1 MKKLT
6 SILLL
11 IILATTA
18 CSNSISD
25 LEDKIEAQAAKNNVE
40 MSYAEIKKTAIYLDA
55 WSKEDF
61 YQGAIDE
68 FKEKDKATSLPK
80 DLILFTGSSSIRFWS
95 TLKEDMAPHNVLNRG
110 FGGAHIAHVNYHFD
124 EIVKPYKPKAIVF
137 FCGTNDLSAFKTPE
151 ETFEDFNKFFSMV
164 KNELPGTKLIVIGVK
179 PSTARAYLIPEEQE
193 FNGLIS
199 NLAEKEDLLS
209 YVSVWNPMLTDEGK
223 ANPDLFVDDGLH
235 MNQKGYEIW
244 AKLVKP
250 ELDKLNL

>member
-1 MKKLT
+1 MNTIRL
-6 SILLL
+6 SLL
-11 IILATTA
+11 IIFISTIG
-18 CSNSISD
+18 CSNSVSD
-25 LEDKIEAQAAKNNVE
+25 FEDKIEARVAENNGE
-40 MSYAEIKKTAIYLDA
+40 MSSLEIKAAAVYLDS
-55 WSKEDF
+55 WSKKDF
-61 YQGAIDE
+61 YQGDIDK
-68 FKEKDKATSLPK
+68 FKEADKGTSPAK

-95 TLKEDMAPHNVLNRG
+95 TLKDDMAPHNVLNRG

-151 ETFEDFNKFFSMV
+151 ETFEDFNRFFYMV

-179 PSTARAYLIPEEQE
+179 PSTAREYLIPEEQE

-199 NLAEKEDLLS
+199 NLSEKEDLLS

>member
-1 MKKLT
+1 MNICFT
-6 SILLL
+6 S
-11 IILATTA
+11 TF
-18 CSNSISD
+18 
-25 LEDKIEAQAAKNNVE
+25 E
-40 MSYAEIKKTAIYLDA
+40 
-55 WSKEDF
+55 
-61 YQGAIDE
+61 G
-68 FKEKDKATSLPK
+68 
-80 DLILFTGSSSIRFWS
+80 
-95 TLKEDMAPHNVLNRG
+95 
-110 FGGAHIAHVNYHFD
+110 
-124 EIVKPYKPKAIVF
+124 
-137 FCGTNDLSAFKTPE
+137 
-151 ETFEDFNKFFSMV
+151 TFEDFNKFFSMV

-244 AKLVKP
+244 TKLVKP

>member
-1 MKKLT
+1 MIKVRLY
-6 SILLL
+6 LLL
-11 IILATTA
+11 IFLATVG
-18 CSNSISD
+18 CSSSVSD
-25 LEDKIEAQAAKNNVE
+25 FEDKIEARVLENNGE
-40 MSYAEIKKTAIYLDA
+40 MTSLEIKAAAVYLDA

-61 YQGAIDE
+61 YQDEIDK
-68 FKEKDKATSLPK
+68 FKEADKGVFPDK

-110 FGGAHIAHVNYHFD
+110 FGGAHIAHVNYHFN

>member
-1 MKKLT
+1 MIKVRLY
-6 SILLL
+6 LLL
-11 IILATTA
+11 IFLATVG
-18 CSNSISD
+18 CSSSVSD
-25 LEDKIEAQAAKNNVE
+25 FEDKIEARVLENNGE
-40 MSYAEIKKTAIYLDA
+40 MTSLEIKAAAVYLDA

-61 YQGAIDE
+61 YQDDIDK
-68 FKEKDKATSLPK
+68 FKEADKGVFPDK

-110 FGGAHIAHVNYHFD
+110 FGGAHIAHVNYHFN

-151 ETFEDFNKFFSMV
+151 ETFEDFNNFFSMV

-179 PSTARAYLIPEEQE
+179 PSTARSYLIPEEQE
-193 FNGLIS
+193 FNGLLS

-209 YVSVWNPMLTDEGK
+209 YISVWNPMLTDEGK

>member
-1 MKKLT
+1 
-6 SILLL
+6 
-11 IILATTA
+11 
-18 CSNSISD
+18 
-25 LEDKIEAQAAKNNVE
+25 
-40 MSYAEIKKTAIYLDA
+40 
-55 WSKEDF
+55 
-61 YQGAIDE
+61 
-68 FKEKDKATSLPK
+68 
-80 DLILFTGSSSIRFWS
+80 
-95 TLKEDMAPHNVLNRG
+95 
-110 FGGAHIAHVNYHFD
+110 
-124 EIVKPYKPKAIVF
+124 
-137 FCGTNDLSAFKTPE
+137 
-151 ETFEDFNKFFSMV
+151 MV

>member
-1 MKKLT
+1 MIKIKL
-6 SILLL
+6 SLLL
-11 IILATTA
+11 IYIATIG
-18 CSNSISD
+18 CSSSVSD
-25 LEDKIEAQAAKNNVE
+25 FEDKIEASVAKNNGE
-40 MSYAEIKKTAIYLDA
+40 MSSLEIKKAAIYLDA
-55 WSKEDF
+55 WSKKDF
-61 YQGAIDE
+61 YQEDIDK
-68 FKEKDKATSLPK
+68 FKEADKGIPPVK
-80 DLILFTGSSSIRFWS
+80 DLVLFTGSSSIRFWS

-110 FGGAHIAHVNYHFD
+110 FGGAHIAHVNYHFN

-164 KNELPGTKLIVIGVK
+164 RNKLPGTKLIVIGVK
-179 PSTARAYLIPEEQE
+179 PSTARAYLMPEEQE

-209 YVSVWNPMLTDEGK
+209 YVSVWNPMLTDKGM

>member
-1 MKKLT
+1 MNTIRL
-6 SILLL
+6 SLL
-11 IILATTA
+11 IIFISTIG
-18 CSNSISD
+18 CSNSVSD
-25 LEDKIEAQAAKNNVE
+25 FEDKIEARVAENNGE
-40 MSYAEIKKTAIYLDA
+40 MSSLEIKAAAVYLDS
-55 WSKEDF
+55 WSKKDF
-61 YQGAIDE
+61 YQGDIDK
-68 FKEKDKATSLPK
+68 FKEADKGTSPAK

-95 TLKEDMAPHNVLNRG
+95 TLKDDMAPHNVLNRG

-151 ETFEDFNKFFSMV
+151 ETFEDFNRFLSMV

>member
-1 MKKLT
+1 MIKVRL
-6 SILLL
+6 SLL
-11 IILATTA
+11 IFLTLTIG
-18 CSNSISD
+18 CSNSVSD
-25 LEDKIEAQAAKNNVE
+25 FEEKIEARVAENNGE
-40 MSYAEIKKTAIYLDA
+40 MSYLEIKRTAIYLDA
-55 WSKEDF
+55 WSKKDF
-61 YQGAIDE
+61 YQEDIDK
-68 FKEKDKATSLPK
+68 FKEVDKGTSPDK

-110 FGGAHIAHVNYHFD
+110 FGGAHIAHVNYHFN

-151 ETFEDFNKFFSMV
+151 ETFEDFNNFFSMV

-179 PSTARAYLIPEEQE
+179 PSTARSYLIPEEQE
-193 FNGLIS
+193 FNGLLS

-209 YVSVWNPMLTDEGK
+209 YISVWNPMLTDEGK